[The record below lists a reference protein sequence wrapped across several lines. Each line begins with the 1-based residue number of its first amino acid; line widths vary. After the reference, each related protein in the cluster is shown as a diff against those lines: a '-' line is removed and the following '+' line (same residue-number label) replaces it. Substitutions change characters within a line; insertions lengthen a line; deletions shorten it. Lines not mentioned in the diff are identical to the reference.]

1 LYLCEGKRFSVILKA
16 TKYSEIHQKP
26 GLQLSIFK
34 EQTMKFFLLFTG
46 LLIAVSVL
54 TTNAQSRKV
63 FPYQYK
69 TDDLPN
75 GLRVV
80 TVPTDYPNLV
90 AMYIV
95 VGAGSR
101 NEVEDKKSG
110 YAHFFEHLMFRG
122 SENFPAGRFDEIM
135 KKAGASSN
143 AYTSDDRTVY
153 HATFAKEDLDEIMQL
168 EADRFQRL
176 KFPEEKF
183 KTEAGAVLGEY
194 NKNSASPVF
203 KMYEVMR
210 ETAFQKHTYS
220 HTTMGYIDDIKDYP
234 NQYAYA
240 WQFFNRFYRP
250 ENTTIVV
257 VGDVKQD
264 QILAMVKKYWSDWKR
279 GDYKQTIPVEPAQTE
294 ARSKHIDWASSTLP
308 FVMVAYRAPAF
319 SETEKDKAA
328 LDLLSAIAFGENS
341 DIYQKLVL
349 QEQKAVF
356 VAPDF
361 ENHIDPELFTVMA
374 QIKDVKDL
382 NYVRDE
388 IVKTYKRY
396 ATELIPQKQLDE
408 TRSRQRY
415 GFTLAMNSN
424 NAIAGTL
431 ASFISLRRSP
441 DTIDK
446 VFALYDSITPE
457 DMKRFAAKYFT
468 DNNQTIITLATKKG
482 ETK

>member
-1 LYLCEGKRFSVILKA
+1 
-16 TKYSEIHQKP
+16 
-26 GLQLSIFK
+26 
-34 EQTMKFFLLFTG
+34 MKFFLLFTG
-46 LLIAVSVL
+46 LFLAISVL
-54 TTNAQSRKV
+54 TTNAQTRKV

-90 AMYIV
+90 SLYIV

-101 NEVEDKKSG
+101 NEIEDKKSG

-122 SENFPAGRFDEIM
+122 SENYPAGRFDEIM

-153 HATFAKEDLDEIMQL
+153 HETFAKEDLEEVMKL
-168 EADRFQRL
+168 ESDRFQRL

-194 NKNSASPVF
+194 NKNSASPGF
-203 KMYEVMR
+203 KMYEVLR

-220 HTTMGYIDDIKDYP
+220 HTTMGYIADIQDYP
-234 NQYAYA
+234 NQYNYA
-240 WQFFNRFYRP
+240 FQFWNRFYRP
-250 ENTTIVV
+250 ENTTIIV
-257 VGDVKQD
+257 VGDIKQPET
-264 QILAMVKKYWSDWKR
+264 LAMVKKYWSDWKH

-294 ARSKHIDWASSTLP
+294 AKSKHIDWASQTLP
-308 FVMVAYRAPAF
+308 LVMVAYRAPAF
-319 SETEKDKAA
+319 SETDKDKAA

-341 DIYQKLVL
+341 DVYQKLVL

-356 VAPDF
+356 VGADA
-361 ENHIDPELFTVMA
+361 ENHIDPELFTVEA
-374 QIKDVKDL
+374 QVKDIKDLD
-382 NYVRDE
+382 YVRDE
-388 IVKTYKRY
+388 IIKTYKRY

-415 GFTLAMNSN
+415 AFSMAMNSN
-424 NAIAGTL
+424 DAIAGTL
-431 ASFISLRRSP
+431 ASFVSLRRSP

-457 DMKRFAAKYFT
+457 DIKRFAAKYFN
-468 DNNQTIITLATKKG
+468 DNSQTVITLATKKG
-482 ETK
+482 DAK